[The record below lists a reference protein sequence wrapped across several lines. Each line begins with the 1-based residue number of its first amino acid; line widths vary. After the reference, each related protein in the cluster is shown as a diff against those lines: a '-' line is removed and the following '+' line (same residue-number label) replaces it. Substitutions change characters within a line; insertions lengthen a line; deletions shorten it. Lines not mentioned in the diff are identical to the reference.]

1 MCGIY
6 NSGKGPFSLFGISI
20 YEAYTHTFITA
31 ACVYFF
37 LIKQTSFFVQLPFFF
52 SLALITVILTGV
64 AGNLL
69 SRKIKLPIGCR
80 QAH

>member
-64 AGNLL
+64 AGKLL